1 MAEQDKPYRL
11 YRGGRKKGRVPLQGP
26 APAQSARDSKPRPP
40 RRRRRWGRWVAAG
53 LAGVVLL
60 GATWGG
66 LGYRS
71 FSQGVEKA
79 NSRLPRDVRAQ
90 LSKESGSPLS
100 GPTTTLVI
108 GTDGGRAPGRE
119 SSNRSDSLML
129 VRTDPSK
136 HRISYLSI
144 PRDLRVEIPGYG
156 SSKINAANQYGG
168 PALTLETVRA
178 LTGLEIDHV
187 VIVNFDDFRELI
199 DALGGID
206 VTVPAPILSKP
217 FDCPYSR
224 ERCRSWEGWRFA
236 KGKQHMDGRRALAY
250 SRIRVNKLD
259 PSETDV
265 QRTERQQAV
274 ADAIGK
280 KIARPGT
287 FVRLPFVGDS
297 LAAPLTT
304 DLSAWELGQLGWVR
318 FRTGSGKSLRCRLGG
333 DPATIGGES
342 LILGSEDNAAVI
354 AMFLGQSA
362 PLPPPEGAPYAPGCR
377 RR

>member
-1 MAEQDKPYRL
+1 
-11 YRGGRKKGRVPLQGP
+11 
-26 APAQSARDSKPRPP
+26 
-40 RRRRRWGRWVAAG
+40 
-53 LAGVVLL
+53 
-60 GATWGG
+60 
-66 LGYRS
+66 
-71 FSQGVEKA
+71 
-79 NSRLPRDVRAQ
+79 
-90 LSKESGSPLS
+90 
-100 GPTTTLVI
+100 
-108 GTDGGRAPGRE
+108 
-119 SSNRSDSLML
+119 ML

-136 HRISYLSI
+136 HRIAYLSI

-168 PALTLETVRA
+168 PALMLETVRA
-178 LTGLEIDHV
+178 LTGLDIDHV
-187 VIVNFDDFRELI
+187 VVVDFDDFRELI
-199 DALGGID
+199 DALGGIEVD
-206 VTVPAPILSKP
+206 VPAPILSKP
-217 FDCPYSR
+217 FDCPYSK
-224 ERCRSWEGWRFA
+224 ERCRDWEGWRFG

-250 SRIRVNKLD
+250 SRIRVNLLD

-274 ADAIGK
+274 ADAIGTK
-280 KIARPGT
+280 LASPST
-287 FVRLPFVGDS
+287 FLRLPFVGGS

-318 FRTGSGKSLRCRLGG
+318 FRAGSGKSLRCRLGG

-342 LILGSEDNAAVI
+342 VILGSEDNASVV